1 MKIRIFGGIIIT
13 IALRCTSSRSI
24 FGSSYTLPG
33 QREITERWIDEIN
46 RLLPG

>member
-13 IALRCTSSRSI
+13 TALRCTSSRSI